1 MKVIAEMNLGVVPC
15 SKLVSIC
22 RALSSFALLLLISST
37 YPDYIVSLS
46 QASKTSSTSFPFVS
60 WPLFFSLAPPQI
72 PLQLVYAIK
81 VSSKIDWYLKAE
93 LCSDPERVHA
103 LVSSSGA

>member
-1 MKVIAEMNLGVVPC
+1 MNLGAVPG
-15 SKLVSIC
+15 SSPVSGC
-22 RALSSFALLLLISST
+22 PALSSFVLWLLISST
-37 YPDYIVSLS
+37 YPDSIVPFAP
-46 QASKTSSTSFPFVS
+46 ASKTSSTSFPFVS

-72 PLQLVYAIK
+72 PLQLVYAVK
-81 VSSKIDWYLKAE
+81 VSGKIDWYLKAE